1 MGALSRQNGL
11 PLTSPATAHGLCF
24 TVFPPWGE
32 CAHSGFPTSFPSPY
46 LRQHN
51 EWWHFL
57 NLNNILGFI
66 KGLCELIYLVGG
78 EVLYK
83 KLRLWNRFR
92 DFQSVSTTY
101 LIKFLCSYLWNGDR
115 IYFVALHE
123 HLFVCWFAY
132 LFILQVFK
140 CQILFRKY
148 STEQDR
154 PTSFLV

>member
-1 MGALSRQNGL
+1 MAFHW
-11 PLTSPATAHGLCF
+11 LTCYSSWFLF
-24 TVFPPWGE
+24 TDLPPWGE
-32 CAHSGFPTSFPSPY
+32 CVHSCFPTSFPSPY

-51 EWWHFL
+51 EWWYFL
-57 NLNNILGFI
+57 NLVFLNLVRVHKGPLWTNIF
-66 KGLCELIYLVGG
+66 LVGG

-83 KLRLWNRFR
+83 ELRLWNQIRHL
-92 DFQSVSTTY
+92 QPVSTTY
-101 LIKFLCSYLWNGDR
+101 LLGDH
-115 IYFVALHE
+115 IYFVALGG
-123 HLFVCWFAY
+123 HLFVCWFAC